1 LRNIADSGRPAALP
15 SRFPSSSSGTLQ
27 SIFVQNRGTGS
38 NAQGGCLTRDHRRLA
53 AIVSA
58 DVVGYSLLMGRD
70 DSATLA
76 GLKAHRREL
85 IDPKIAEY
93 SGRIV
98 KTTGDGLLLEFA
110 SVVDAV
116 RCAVDIQRGMAERN
130 AGVSPE
136 QRIDFRV
143 GINVGDI
150 IIDDDDIFGDGV
162 NVAARLQTLAE
173 PGGICVSRVVRDQVL
188 DKLSFGFDDLGPQAV
203 KNIVLPVEVYRVHLG
218 ERSDANTK
226 RDRARWPR
234 LGRALGSRWFAVAMA
249 AFVLI
254 GTTVGYLFVHLT
266 TAGPSGPPF
275 MSVAVMP
282 FTAASASAD
291 DEALAARVTQDVTS
305 ALGRAMPHVPVT
317 SHGLAAKYKGTPT
330 DPRAIGRD
338 LNVRYLVE
346 GDVRNADGDVVVVA
360 RLVETTNGTQQW
372 SDRVTAP
379 RSSSGRAAD
388 DIVVQL
394 KNRVRPVL
402 YDAELKRAAH
412 LPKATATAID
422 LILRG
427 DAVWDSDPSLNG
439 VLEARKLY
447 EAALRLDSGSADAL
461 MSVGWTLDSQLDI
474 DPAVDH
480 DRVVKELDE
489 ISSRAIR
496 ADRDNPSAWILR
508 EHALWRQWRWN
519 EAFEANAEALRIDP
533 YRNSTLG
540 DRGLLLNFT
549 GRPEEAL
556 RLLEQA
562 IALDPRGPGVPGF
575 LQFQCRAYLA
585 LGRYDDAILACQ
597 KSLALEDYWLRYLYL
612 VAAYGQ
618 KGDFAKAAVAK
629 TELLK
634 RQPGMSIARIRA
646 IKVSDN
652 PAFQQ
657 QAENQIYAG
666 LRKAGIPE
674 N

>member
-1 LRNIADSGRPAALP
+1 MA
-15 SRFPSSSSGTLQ
+15 
-27 SIFVQNRGTGS
+27 
-38 NAQGGCLTRDHRRLA
+38 RDHRRLA

-130 AGVSPE
+130 AGVPPE
-136 QRIDFRV
+136 QRIDFRI

-150 IIDDDDIFGDGV
+150 IIDGDDIFGDGV

-203 KNIVLPVEVYRVHLG
+203 KNIVLPVEVYRVDLG
-218 ERSDANTK
+218 ERSDTNTK
-226 RDRARWPR
+226 RDRRWQR
-234 LGRALGSRWFAVAMA
+234 LRRVLGWRWFAVAAVAFALVGA
-249 AFVLI
+249 A
-254 GTTVGYLFVHLT
+254 VGYLFVHQT
-266 TAGPSGPPF
+266 TAAPSGPPF

-282 FTAASASAD
+282 FTAASTSAD
-291 DEALAARVTQDVTS
+291 DEGLAERITQDVTS
-305 ALGRAMPHVPVT
+305 AVGRAMPYALIP

-330 DPRAIGRD
+330 DPRAVGRD

-360 RLVETTNGTQQW
+360 RLVETTTGTEQW
-372 SDRVTAP
+372 SDRVAAP
-379 RSSSGRAAD
+379 LSSSGRGAD

-394 KNRVRPVL
+394 KNRLRPAL
-402 YDAELKRAAH
+402 WDAERKRAAH
-412 LPKATATAID
+412 LPKAAATAID

-427 DAVWDSDPSLNG
+427 DALWDGDKSLNG
-439 VLEARKLY
+439 LLQARKLY
-447 EAALRLDSGSADAL
+447 EAALRLDNASAAAL
-461 MSVGWTLDSQLDI
+461 MGIGWTLNIQLQD

-496 ADRDNPSAWILR
+496 ADRANPNAWLLR
-508 EHALWRQWRWN
+508 QSALWRQWRWN

-533 YRNSTLG
+533 YRNFALG
-540 DRGLLLNFT
+540 ERGLLLNLT

-556 RLLEQA
+556 PLLEQA
-562 IALDPRGPGVPGF
+562 IALDPRGPGVAGY
-575 LQFQCRAYLA
+575 LQYQCRAYLQ
-585 LGRYDDAILACQ
+585 LGRYDDAILACE
-597 KSLALEDYWLRYLYL
+597 KSLALEEYWFRYLYL
-612 VAAYGQ
+612 VAAYAQ
-618 KGDFAKAAVAK
+618 KGDLAKAAVAK

-634 RQPGMSIARIRA
+634 RQPGMSIARIKA
-646 IKVSDN
+646 IKASDN
-652 PAFQQ
+652 PIFQQ
-657 QAENQIYAG
+657 QAETHLYAG

>member
-1 LRNIADSGRPAALP
+1 
-15 SRFPSSSSGTLQ
+15 
-27 SIFVQNRGTGS
+27 
-38 NAQGGCLTRDHRRLA
+38 LTRDHRRLA

-130 AGVSPE
+130 AGVAPE
-136 QRIDFRV
+136 QRIDFRI

-150 IIDDDDIFGDGV
+150 IIDGDDIFGDGV

-203 KNIVLPVEVYRVHLG
+203 KNIVLPVEVYRVDLG

-226 RDRARWPR
+226 RGRGRWPH
-234 LGRALGSRWFAVAMA
+234 LGRALGWRWFAAAAV
-249 AFVLI
+249 AFVL
-254 GTTVGYLFVHLT
+254 VGAAVLYIFVRQT
-266 TAGPSGPPF
+266 TAAPSGPPF

-282 FTAASASAD
+282 FTTASASAD
-291 DEALAARVTQDVTS
+291 DEALAARITQDVTS
-305 ALGRAMPHVPVT
+305 ALGRAMPYVLIP

-330 DPRAIGRD
+330 DPRAVGRD

-372 SDRVTAP
+372 SDRVAA
-379 RSSSGRAAD
+379 RLSSSGRGAD

-394 KNRVRPVL
+394 KNRLRPTL
-402 YDAELKRAAH
+402 WDAERRRAAH
-412 LPKATATAID
+412 LPKAAATAID
-422 LILRG
+422 LTLRG
-427 DAVWDSDPSLNG
+427 DALWQSDPSPEGL
-439 VLEARKLY
+439 LEARKLY
-447 EAALRLDSGSADAL
+447 EAALRLDSGSAEAL
-461 MSVGWTLDSQLDI
+461 MSVGWTLDSQLDN

-496 ADRDNPSAWILR
+496 ADRDNPNAWILR
-508 EHALWRQWRWN
+508 ERALWRQWRWN

-533 YRNSTLG
+533 YRNATLG

-556 RLLEQA
+556 PLLEQA
-562 IALDPRGPGVPGF
+562 IALDPRGPGVAGY
-575 LQFQCRAYLA
+575 LQYQCRAYLV
-585 LGRYDDAILACQ
+585 LGRYDDAILSCQ
-597 KSLALEDYWLRYLYL
+597 KSLTLEDHWIRYLYL
-612 VAAYGQ
+612 VAAYAQ
-618 KGDFAKAAVAK
+618 KGDLAKAAVAK

-634 RQPGMSIARIRA
+634 RQPGMSIARIKA

-652 PAFQQ
+652 PIYQQ
-657 QAENQIYAG
+657 QVETHLFAG
-666 LRKAGIPE
+666 LRKAGFPE